1 MGQDTLLAIVER
13 GLKLVIFMP
22 VMGLTAWW
30 LFSAWLDKVLS
41 FEETAVGAGLWAF
54 AFLLG
59 AISIVRGGWGFLG
72 VLGLV
77 YVLLL
82 ALASWEYI
90 SARKMD
96 QQHLQEEVARYR
108 HAIELDSK
116 SAAAYAFLGATYLKL
131 RLFPEA
137 EAALTRALE
146 LEPES
151 RMGRKLL
158 AQARSRQARLPRRWA
173 D

>member
-1 MGQDTLLAIVER
+1 MAQDTLLAIVER
-13 GLKLVIFMP
+13 GIKLVIFMP

-30 LFSAWLDKVLS
+30 LFSAWLEKVLS

-59 AISIVRGGWGFLG
+59 AISIVRGGWGFVG
-72 VLGLV
+72 VLGSV

-90 SARKMD
+90 SARKME
-96 QQHLQEEVARYR
+96 QQHLREEVERYQQ
-108 HAIELDSK
+108 AIDLDPRN
-116 SAAAYAFLGATYLKL
+116 AAAYAFLGATYLKL
-131 RLFPEA
+131 SRFTEA
-137 EAALTRALE
+137 EAMLSKALE

-151 RMGRKLL
+151 RMERRLL
-158 AQARSRQARLPRRWA
+158 AQARSHQPRLPRRWA